1 MIKKITLLF
10 LFLTSLT
17 TTFAQ
22 GKLGPITISH
32 GEEIEADKE
41 KIARIAGETGG
52 KIYTLATKGKNYF
65 IKVFDSSTMGLLSVN
80 EIVMDDFMDKEPE
93 FEDIVVISNRVY
105 IFGSVYDKKSK
116 VANLLAVEVSPE
128 GKLTNNK
135 KSLFS
140 TTVTKNRERGAFYFK
155 DSPAGDMLLVMHA
168 SLFDKEELIQYE
180 VKLLNDNLDI
190 AMSHLEKVPF
200 NDRNDLEFT
209 IADLSVNYDDDVFL
223 VINESYRDRKSK
235 TNFEK
240 FELHS
245 FKKSTDY
252 KKEVTKIDF
261 TNKEIINCQM
271 MTNKNNKVQLV
282 GFYSSVRDN
291 GKANKELKG
300 VYMATIDG
308 ASNVVDHLTFNEFD
322 YDTKVKLLGE
332 RRAKKGK
339 DVKPV
344 YVPHSLIEREDGGLL
359 FLSEFHYVVVGQ
371 TQGIGPLG
379 VTPYTYINN
388 EIIVTSINPNGSI
401 DWTNVIAKDQKAS
414 FTGLSVLLFGGGS
427 NGSLTVTVG
436 FQIPIAMM
444 GKGPEYLGAMPIYE
458 NGELTV
464 VFNDNEK
471 NIGITD
477 IEEIK
482 TLGNY
487 NKAIPTA
494 FVFENTT
501 GAITRIDPEGYTDG
515 QLVLRPG
522 VYYRKAPNEYIIYS
536 SRKSEDR
543 LGRMTINK

>member
-1 MIKKITLLF
+1 MLMA
-10 LFLTSLT
+10 LT

-22 GKLGPITISH
+22 SKLGPISIAH

-41 KIARIAGETGG
+41 KIARIAGEANG
-52 KIYTLATKGKNYF
+52 KIYTLATKGKNFY
-65 IKVFDSSTMGLLSVN
+65 IKVFDSSTMGLISVS
-80 EIVMDDFMDKEPE
+80 EIEMDDFMDKEPE
-93 FEDIVVISNRVY
+93 FEDISVINNKVY
-105 IFGSVYDKKSK
+105 IFGSVYDKKNK
-116 VANLLAVEVSPE
+116 VANLLAVEIAPD
-128 GKLTNNK
+128 GKLTKNGT
-135 KSLFS
+135 SLF
-140 TTVTKNRERGAFYFK
+140 TTEVTKNRERGAFYFK

-168 SLFDKEELIQYE
+168 SLFDKEEVIQYE
-180 VKLLNDNLDI
+180 IKLLDENLDI
-190 AMSHLEKVPF
+190 VMSNLETVPF
-200 NDRNDLEFT
+200 NDRSDLEFT

-245 FKKSTDY
+245 FKKASDY

-271 MTNKNNKVQLV
+271 MTNKDNKVQLV

-300 VYMATIDG
+300 VYTATIDG
-308 ASNVVDHLTFNEFD
+308 ATNAIDHLTFNEFD

-339 DVKPV
+339 DVKPL
-344 YVPHSLIEREDGGLL
+344 YVPHSLIEREDGGLI
-359 FLSEFHYVVVGQ
+359 FMSEYHMVIVGQ

-379 VTPYTYINN
+379 MTPYTYINN

-414 FTGLSVLLFGGGS
+414 FTGLSILLFGGGS
-427 NGSLTVTVG
+427 NGALTVTVG

-444 GKGPEYLGAMPIYE
+444 GKGPEYLGAIPIYE
-458 NGELTV
+458 NGKLSV

-471 NIGITD
+471 NIGITN
-477 IEEIK
+477 IEEIR

-487 NKAIPTA
+487 NKARPTA
-494 FVFENTT
+494 FVFDNDN
-501 GAITRIDPEGYTDG
+501 GMITRIDPEEYTDG

-522 VYYRKAPNEYIIYS
+522 VFFRKAPNEYIIYS

-543 LGRMTINK
+543 LGKMTIN

>member
-1 MIKKITLLF
+1 MIKKITF
-10 LFLTSLT
+10 LFLLFASFA

-22 GKLGPITISH
+22 SKLGPITINH
-32 GEEIEADKE
+32 GEEIDADKE
-41 KIARIAGETGG
+41 KIARIAGETNG
-52 KIYTLATKGKNYF
+52 KIYTLATKGKNFF
-65 IKVFDSSTMGLLSVN
+65 IKVFDSSTMGLLSIN
-80 EIVMDDFMDKEPE
+80 EIEMQDFLDKEPE
-93 FEDIVVISNRVY
+93 FEDISVINDKVY
-105 IFGSVYDKKSK
+105 IFGSVYDKKNK
-116 VANLLAVEVSPE
+116 VANLLAVEISTD
-128 GKLTNNK
+128 GKLTNNAK
-135 KSLFS
+135 TLFS
-140 TTVTKNRERGAFYFK
+140 TEVTKNRERGAFYFK

-168 SLFDKEELIQYE
+168 SLFDKEEVIQYE
-180 VKLLNDNLDI
+180 IKLLDENLNT
-190 AMSHLEKVPF
+190 AMSNLEKVPF

-209 IADLSVNYDDDVFL
+209 IADLSVNYNDDVFL
-223 VINESYRDRKSK
+223 VINESYRDRKEK

-245 FKKSTDY
+245 FKKSNDY
-252 KKEVTKIDF
+252 KKEITKIDF
-261 TNKEIINCQM
+261 TDKEIINCQM

-300 VYMATIDG
+300 VYSATIDAG
-308 ASNVVDHLTFNEFD
+308 TNTTEHLTFNEFD

-339 DVKPV
+339 DLKPV
-344 YVPHSLIEREDGGLL
+344 YVPHTLIEREDGGLI
-359 FLSEFHYVVVGQ
+359 FLSEYHFVIVGK

-414 FTGLSVLLFGGGS
+414 FTGLSVLLFGGSSG
-427 NGSLTVTVG
+427 GALTVTVG

-458 NGELTV
+458 NGKLTV
-464 VFNDNEK
+464 VFNDNIK

-487 NKAIPTA
+487 NKAVPTA
-494 FVFENTT
+494 FVFDNAS
-501 GAITRIDPEGYTDG
+501 GAITRIDPEEFTDG

-536 SRKSEDR
+536 SRRSEDR
-543 LGRMTINK
+543 LGRMTIN

>member
-1 MIKKITLLF
+1 MIKKIMLSFLLIVTLKPIM
-10 LFLTSLT
+10 
-17 TTFAQ
+17 AQ
-22 GKLGPITISH
+22 SNLGPISITH
-32 GEEIEADKE
+32 GEEIEEDKE
-41 KIARIAGETGG
+41 KIVRIAGEANG
-52 KIYTLATKGKNYF
+52 KIYTLATKGKNFF
-65 IKVFDSSTMGLLSVN
+65 IKVFDSATMGLLSNN
-80 EIVMDDFMDKEPE
+80 EIEMDDFMDKEPE
-93 FEDIVVISNRVY
+93 FEDISVLNGKVY
-105 IFGSVYDKKSK
+105 IFGSVYDKKNK
-116 VANLLAVEVSPE
+116 VANLLAVEIASD

-135 KSLFS
+135 KSLFT

-168 SLFDKEELIQYE
+168 SLFDKEEVIQYE
-180 VKLLNDNLDI
+180 IKLFNENLDI
-190 AMSHLEKVPF
+190 AMSNLEKVPF

-209 IADLSVNYDDDVFL
+209 IADLSVNYNDDVFL

-245 FKKSTDY
+245 FKNANDY

-261 TNKEIINCQM
+261 TDKEIINCQM

-300 VYMATIDG
+300 LYTATIDG
-308 ASNVVDHLTFNEFD
+308 KSNVVDHLTFNEFD

-344 YVPHSLIEREDGGLL
+344 FVPHSLIEREDGGLM
-359 FLSEFHYVVVGQ
+359 FLSEYHFVIVGQ

-388 EIIVTSINPNGSI
+388 EIIVTSINPDGTI

-427 NGSLTVTVG
+427 NGALTVTVG
-436 FQIPIAMM
+436 IQIPIAMM

-458 NGELTV
+458 NGKLTV
-464 VFNDNEK
+464 VFNDNVK
-471 NIGITD
+471 NIGVTD

-487 NKAIPTA
+487 NKAVPTA
-494 FVFENTT
+494 FVFDNAT
-501 GAITRIDPEGYTDG
+501 GVITRIDPEEFTDG

-522 VYYRKAPNEYIIYS
+522 VYYRKAPNDYIIYS

-543 LGRMTINK
+543 LGRMTIN

>member
-1 MIKKITLLF
+1 MIKKIILSFLLIATLNPII
-10 LFLTSLT
+10 
-17 TTFAQ
+17 AQ
-22 GKLGPITISH
+22 SNLGPISITH
-32 GEEIEADKE
+32 GEEIEEDKE
-41 KIARIAGETGG
+41 KIARIAGEANG
-52 KIYTLATKGKNYF
+52 KIYTLATKGKNFY
-65 IKVFDSSTMGLLSVN
+65 IKVFDSKTMGLLSNN

-93 FEDIVVISNRVY
+93 FEDISVLNGKVY
-105 IFGSVYDKKSK
+105 IFGSVYDKRNK
-116 VANLLAVEVSPE
+116 VANLLAVEIASD
-128 GKLTNNK
+128 GKLTTNK
-135 KSLFS
+135 KSLFT

-168 SLFDKEELIQYE
+168 SLFDKEEVIQYE
-180 VKLLNDNLDI
+180 IKLFNENLDI
-190 AMSHLEKVPF
+190 AMSNLEEVPF
-200 NDRNDLEFT
+200 SDRNDLEFT
-209 IADLSVNYDDDVFL
+209 IADLSVNYNDDVFL
-223 VINESYRDRKSK
+223 VINESYRDKKSK

-245 FKKSTDY
+245 FKNANDY

-300 VYMATIDG
+300 VYSATIDG
-308 ASNVVDHLTFNEFD
+308 GSNAIEHLTFNEFD

-344 YVPHSLIEREDGGLL
+344 FVPHSLIEREDGGLI
-359 FLSEFHYVVVGQ
+359 FLSEFHYVIVGK

-379 VTPYTYINN
+379 ITPYTYINN

-427 NGSLTVTVG
+427 NGTLTVTVG
-436 FQIPIAMM
+436 IQIPIAMM

-458 NGELTV
+458 NGQLTV
-464 VFNDNEK
+464 VFNDNIK

-482 TLGNY
+482 SLGNY
-487 NKAIPTA
+487 NKAVPTA
-494 FVFENTT
+494 FVFDNSS
-501 GAITRIDPEGYTDG
+501 GIITRIDPQEFTDG

-522 VYYRKAPNEYIIYS
+522 VYFRKAPNEYIIYS

-543 LGRMTINK
+543 LGRMSIN